1 MFSSSPRL
9 FWHTHTRLTRC
20 QIQISRLPAR
30 PVTSCPWLYPSAPR
44 HATTVPPY
52 IRRYASQPSPL
63 ANNTADSETENVSA
77 AHARFLADATPSTK
91 WDDKGVDS
99 AESTANGIDSQD
111 DFEGVSEGKGKLL
124 PTSSH
129 LFKLVL
135 PLAQLS
141 SDGSSLPPTVF
152 LLHPSQPLTHIA
164 RLILA
169 SLPPINPTP
178 DITFR
183 SAGAHRGNGNSNGNG
198 GVLQWSPSTDVGD
211 FIRDAARTAEFTIR
225 IAPAPTTP
233 ADASSEALI
242 TVQVPTFAARTRF
255 LRARLGRLRGELE
268 AMDALKREC
277 DQLAHRGARRVA
289 VGGFAAL
296 VVYWGTVARLTFWD
310 YGWDVME
317 PITYLSGLS
326 TVIVGYLWFLYRGR
340 EVSYSS
346 ILSHSIAAR
355 RHALYRARGLD
366 MERYHDVKHE
376 VRRLEG
382 EVEGIRRDYDEG
394 GARSREKEN
403 EKTDAQENK
412 KIDAED
418 ERDEIEVE
426 NEDEEEDADRDL
438 DGRQP
443 RS

>member
-1 MFSSSPRL
+1 MSIVTPKRASSRDHHSV
-9 FWHTHTRLTRC
+9 
-20 QIQISRLPAR
+20 A
-30 PVTSCPWLYPSAPR
+30 
-44 HATTVPPY
+44 
-52 IRRYASQPSPL
+52 
-63 ANNTADSETENVSA
+63 ENVSA

-91 WDDKGVDS
+91 WDDKGIDA
-99 AESTANGIDSQD
+99 AESAVNGTGTQE
-111 DFEGVSEGKGKLL
+111 DFEGISEEKGKLL

-129 LFKLVL
+129 LFKLVI
-135 PLAQLS
+135 PLSQIG
-141 SDGSSLPPTVF
+141 SDGSSSPPTVF
-152 LLHPSQPLTHIA
+152 LLHPAQPLTHVT

-169 SLPPINPTP
+169 SLPPTDPAP
-178 DITFR
+178 DVTFR
-183 SAGAHRGNGNSNGNG
+183 SAGAHRGHHS
-198 GVLQWSPSTDVGD
+198 VYQWSPSTDVGD
-211 FIRDAARTAEFTIR
+211 FIRDAARAAEFTIR

-233 ADASSEALI
+233 ADARSEVLI

-255 LRARLGRLRGELE
+255 LRARLDRLLGELE
-268 AMDALKREC
+268 GMNTLKREC

-346 ILSHSIAAR
+346 ILSHSVAAR

-394 GARSREKEN
+394 GARSREKED
-403 EKTDAQENK
+403 ERKDAQEK
-412 KIDAED
+412 KEIDAED
-418 ERDEIEVE
+418 EERDEIEME
-426 NEDEEEDADRDL
+426 EDSEGEEDADRDI
-438 DGRQP
+438 DGRGP